1 MNFTHAAL
9 PQEFRNDYGVC
20 RLNKGKDG
28 ENVVQHVLTRKL
40 RMVFLQLPL
49 FKKTANACKTDLDKW
64 TYILM
69 NMDTLDDIPWRKEK
83 EAFEAI
89 AELGSYEALSEE
101 DRNRYD
107 DAQRNYWDSIA
118 VYEGAIE
125 KGREEGKNGEKL
137 SIAKALKKNRIAPQV
152 ICETTGLTLEE
163 IDKL

>member
-1 MNFTHAAL
+1 MT
-9 PQEFRNDYGVC
+9 
-20 RLNKGKDG
+20 
-28 ENVVQHVLTRKL
+28 
-40 RMVFLQLPL
+40 FLQLHL
-49 FKKTANACKTDLDKW
+49 FSKTEDECQTDLDKL

-89 AELGSYEALSEE
+89 AEIGSYEALSEE

-125 KGREEGKNGEKL
+125 LGEKKGKDEEKRT
-137 SIAKALKKNRIAPQV
+137 IAKAMKTKDIDVNTISE
-152 ICETTGLTLEE
+152 CTGLTSEE
-163 IDKL
+163 IAAL